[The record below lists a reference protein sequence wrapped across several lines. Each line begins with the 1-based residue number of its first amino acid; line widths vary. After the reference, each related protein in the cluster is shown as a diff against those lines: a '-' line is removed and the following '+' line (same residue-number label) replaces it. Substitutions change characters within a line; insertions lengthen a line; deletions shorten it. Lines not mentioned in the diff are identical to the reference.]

1 MHENVYQTSR
11 FSKID
16 FASNLTN
23 FLPFYQISGDFP
35 YAAWKETMQEGK
47 WGKNE
52 RIVIMAGLAWYVWEN
67 INGKRKITHKN
78 RDGRE

>member
-1 MHENVYQTSR
+1 MPNTIYAIAIPLHIHISMLKSVTDENNRFSMHENVYQTSR

-47 WGKNE
+47 
-52 RIVIMAGLAWYVWEN
+52 
-67 INGKRKITHKN
+67 
-78 RDGRE
+78 